1 MGNYIHDNSDL
12 QFYLDRWVDWD
23 ALFSMSELNPQDPE
37 APKTAEEAKEFWR
50 DILELIAEFSAN
62 EIAPVSGQMDKE
74 AVSLV
79 DGEVQ
84 FPPALDGLFEQIAAM
99 GLHGLCMP
107 RELGGMNCPL
117 FLYMLQCE
125 LVSRADV
132 SVMTH
137 HGFHGGMATAMLMYS
152 LEEGSSEVD
161 RNDLT
166 IRDTRFAQPISE
178 ILSGEAWGCMDI
190 TEPDAGSDMGAL
202 RCVGEQ
208 DEDGN
213 WFVSGQKIFVTSGH
227 GRYHFVIARTE
238 EVGEGDF
245 AGLAGLSFFLVETYT
260 PQPDGSRNRHAEIER
275 IEEKL
280 GHHASATVTI
290 NFDRTPAQLVGK
302 RGEGFKQMLMLM
314 NNARIGVGFEA
325 LGLCESAWRMS
336 VDYASV
342 RQSMGK
348 TIDQHELVADM
359 LDEMRASIEGLRAL
373 CVRVAFL
380 NETYQRKRMQLR
392 FLVEADSPEYAVLN
406 KEVLALKAQTRE
418 LTPLVKM
425 AASETAVRLARMA
438 VQIHGGSGYTTEYGA
453 EKLLRDA
460 MVLPIY
466 EGTTQIQALM
476 ATKDNLVAV
485 TKDPARFARRM
496 AKHWQRS
503 LFADDP
509 LERRAAALRH
519 QSLVAMRTLMTRV
532 VKHKYGVAKS
542 SPEMRLAQAFKTWNA
557 KTDFAP
563 ALLHA
568 ENLAWLLADA
578 VTAEELWQQAKV
590 HPDRRSVLERFLERA
605 EVRGNDRFYRIQ
617 HTGKRLLDALS
628 GTDNEDECAA

>member
-1 MGNYIHDNSDL
+1 MANFIADNADL
-12 QFYLDRWVDWD
+12 QFYLDKWIDWS
-23 ALFSMSELNPQDPE
+23 ALHEMSELNPDDPE
-37 APKTAEEAKEFWR
+37 APQSAQEAKEFWR
-50 DILELIAEFSAN
+50 EILELIAEFAAN
-62 EIAPVSGQMDKE
+62 EIAPHAAALDHE
-74 AVSLV
+74 AVALV

-84 FPPALDGLFEQIAAM
+84 FPEKLDGIFEQIAAM
-99 GLHGLCMP
+99 GLHGICLP

-117 FLYMLQCE
+117 FLYMVQCE

-152 LEEGSSEVD
+152 LEEGSTTYDPQTFAIEE
-161 RNDLT
+161 
-166 IRDTRFAQPISE
+166 TRFAGPIAD

-213 WFVSGQKIFVTSGH
+213 WTVTGQKIFVTSGH

-238 EVGEGDF
+238 PAGEGDF
-245 AGLAGLSFFLVETYT
+245 GGLSGLSFFLVETYT
-260 PQPDGSRNRHAEIER
+260 PHEDGTRTRHAALER
-275 IEEKL
+275 VEEKL

-290 NFDRTPAQLVGK
+290 NFDKTPAQLVGQ
-302 RGEGFKQMLMLM
+302 RGEGFKQMLLLM
-314 NNARIGVGFEA
+314 NNARIGVGFES
-325 LGLCESAWRMS
+325 LGLCESAWRMAAE
-336 VDYASV
+336 YASV

-359 LDEMRASIEGLRAL
+359 LDEMQAAVEGLRAL
-373 CVRVAFL
+373 CMRVAML
-380 NETYQRKRMQLR
+380 NETYQRKRMQLM
-392 FLVEADSPEYAVLN
+392 FLVEEGTAEHATLK
-406 KEVLALKAQTRE
+406 KEVTALKSRTRE
-418 LTPLVKM
+418 LTPLVKL
-425 AASETAVRLARMA
+425 AASETAVQMA
-438 VQIHGGSGYTTEYGA
+438 KMGIQIHGGCGYTTEYGA

-476 ATKDNLVAV
+476 ATKDNLLAV
-485 TKDPARFARRM
+485 TKEPARFARRI

-503 LFADDP
+503 IFADDP
-509 LERRAAALRH
+509 LERRVAALRH

-542 SPEMRLAQAFKTWNA
+542 DPEVSLSTAFKNWDVKN
-557 KTDFAP
+557 DFAP

-578 VTAEELWQQAKV
+578 VTAEELWQQTAA
-590 HPDRRSVLERFLERA
+590 HPERAAVLERFLERA
-605 EVRGNDRFYRIQ
+605 EVRGNDRLYRIQ
-617 HTGKRLLDALS
+617 HTGDRLLAALVEPES
-628 GTDNEDECAA
+628 SEAVA

>member
-1 MGNYIHDNSDL
+1 MKSRRRVFG
-12 QFYLDRWVDWD
+12 
-23 ALFSMSELNPQDPE
+23 SERTVSSVTKVQVRP
-37 APKTAEEAKEFWR
+37 AP
-50 DILELIAEFSAN
+50 L
-62 EIAPVSGQMDKE
+62 
-74 AVSLV
+74 
-79 DGEVQ
+79 
-84 FPPALDGLFEQIAAM
+84 
-99 GLHGLCMP
+99 
-107 RELGGMNCPL
+107 
-117 FLYMLQCE
+117 
-125 LVSRADV
+125 
-132 SVMTH
+132 
-137 HGFHGGMATAMLMYS
+137 
-152 LEEGSSEVD
+152 
-161 RNDLT
+161 
-166 IRDTRFAQPISE
+166 
-178 ILSGEAWGCMDI
+178 
-190 TEPDAGSDMGAL
+190 
-202 RCVGEQ
+202 
-208 DEDGN
+208 
-213 WFVSGQKIFVTSGH
+213 
-227 GRYHFVIARTE
+227 
-238 EVGEGDF
+238 
-245 AGLAGLSFFLVETYT
+245 
-260 PQPDGSRNRHAEIER
+260 
-275 IEEKL
+275 
-280 GHHASATVTI
+280 
-290 NFDRTPAQLVGK
+290 
-302 RGEGFKQMLMLM
+302 
-314 NNARIGVGFEA
+314 
-325 LGLCESAWRMS
+325 
-336 VDYASV
+336 
-342 RQSMGK
+342 
-348 TIDQHELVADM
+348 
-359 LDEMRASIEGLRAL
+359 
-373 CVRVAFL
+373 
-380 NETYQRKRMQLR
+380 
-392 FLVEADSPEYAVLN
+392 
-406 KEVLALKAQTRE
+406 
-418 LTPLVKM
+418 
-425 AASETAVRLARMA
+425 ASETAVRLARMA